1 MSTPYYGATA
11 VGIKTRAGVVLA
23 ADKRM
28 SYGGFVMSRNV
39 KKVHPV
45 TRRVGIAIAGFYA
58 DMHGLIRILEA
69 EIRYYETSNRVV
81 MPLRAVAKLLSAILY
96 SNKFFPYYVEAI
108 VGGING
114 DGEPR
119 IYVLDPVGAIT
130 EEDYIAV
137 GSGATVALGVLESF
151 YKPDASIEEA
161 EDLAVKAMRA
171 AIARDSSSGDGID
184 LLTITPDGYREKTI
198 KLRVVTS

>member
-1 MSTPYYGATA
+1 MSAGFFGATA
-11 VGIKTRAGVVLA
+11 LGIKAEGGVVLA

-28 SYGGFVMSRNV
+28 SYGGFILSRNA
-39 KKVHPV
+39 KKVHSI
-45 TRRVGIAIAGFYA
+45 TDRVGIAIAGFYA
-58 DMHGLIRILEA
+58 DMHGLIKILEA
-69 EIRYYETSNRVV
+69 EIRYYETTNGVV
-81 MPLRAVAKLLSAILY
+81 MPLRSVAKLLSAILY

-114 DGEPR
+114 DGKPR

-137 GSGATVALGVLESF
+137 GSGATMALGVLESE
-151 YKPDASIEEA
+151 YREDITLEQA
-161 EDLAVKAMRA
+161 EDLAVRAMKA

-184 LLTITPDGYREKTI
+184 VLVITPEGYKERSI

>member
-1 MSTPYYGATA
+1 MSTGFFGATA
-11 VGIKTRAGVVLA
+11 LGIKTEGGVVLA

-28 SYGGFVMSRNV
+28 SYGGFILSRNA

-45 TRRVGIAIAGFYA
+45 TDRVGIAIAGFYA
-58 DMHGLIRILEA
+58 DMHGLIKILEA
-69 EIRYYETSNRVV
+69 EIRYYETTNGVV
-81 MPLRAVAKLLSAILY
+81 MPLRSVAKLLSAILY
-96 SNKFFPYYVEAI
+96 SSKFFPYYVEAI
-108 VGGING
+108 VGGVNG
-114 DGEPR
+114 DGKPR

-137 GSGATVALGVLESF
+137 GSGATMALGVLESE
-151 YKPDASIEEA
+151 YREGITLEQA
-161 EDLAVKAMRA
+161 EDLAVRAMKA

-184 LLTITPDGYREKTI
+184 VLVITPEGYKEKTI

>member
-1 MSTPYYGATA
+1 MSAGFFGATA
-11 VGIKTRAGVVLA
+11 LGIKAKGGVVLA

-28 SYGGFVMSRNV
+28 SYGGFILSRNA
-39 KKVHPV
+39 KKVHPI
-45 TRRVGIAIAGFYA
+45 TDRVGIAVAGFYA
-58 DMHGLIRILEA
+58 DMHGLIKILEA
-69 EIRYYETSNRVV
+69 EIRYYETTNSVV
-81 MPLRAVAKLLSAILY
+81 MPLRSVAKLLSAILY
-96 SNKFFPYYVEAI
+96 SSKFFPYYIEAI
-108 VGGING
+108 VGGINS

-137 GSGATVALGVLESF
+137 GSGATMALGVLESE
-151 YKPDASIEEA
+151 YREGLTLEQA
-161 EDLAVKAMRA
+161 EDLAVRAMKA

-184 LLTITPDGYREKTI
+184 VLVITPEGYKEKTI

>member
-1 MSTPYYGATA
+1 MSAGFFGATA
-11 VGIKTRAGVVLA
+11 LGIKAKRGVVLA

-28 SYGGFVMSRNV
+28 SYGGFILSRNA
-39 KKVHPV
+39 KKVHPI
-45 TRRVGIAIAGFYA
+45 TDRVGIAVAGFYA
-58 DMHGLIRILEA
+58 DMHGLIKILEA
-69 EIRYYETSNRVV
+69 EIRYYETTNSVV
-81 MPLRAVAKLLSAILY
+81 MPLRSVAKLLSAILY
-96 SNKFFPYYVEAI
+96 SSKFFPYYIEAI

-137 GSGATVALGVLESF
+137 GSGATMALGVLESEYREGLTF
-151 YKPDASIEEA
+151 EQA
-161 EDLAVKAMRA
+161 EDLAVRAMKAAM
-171 AIARDSSSGDGID
+171 ARDSSSGDGID
-184 LLTITPDGYREKTI
+184 VLVITPEGYKEKAI